1 MIDEKEKRVTVIM
14 KPELHARVKALSES
28 TGLKIQAIALHG
40 LEKEVAELEKK
51 GKGK

>member
-1 MIDEKEKRVTVIM
+1 MSDEKEKRVTVIM

-40 LEKEVAELEKK
+40 LEKEVKELEKK
-51 GKGK
+51 GKGQ